1 VKNRAGLERYWQVAP
16 AVYPENVDVLV
27 GYAPFEVLDADQD
40 ERVEGVV
47 IAEFPPF
54 EAVEWFNGDAYVQAR
69 KDRTNGNEYL
79 SMVVDSGVAP
89 ISKRSADMP
98 AYVVFVCREIVDQEE
113 LNTYWQRV
121 NETLVGHNARVLMD
135 RGRFMILEGQGP
147 VQGVTVYEFP
157 TKDAARNWHNNVAY
171 REVRQHRKKGAKY
184 LVILAEGGISPVEQ
198 RMPHTRVAGS
208 TRPVPVENQIRTY
221 SWCNPPR
228 IGRQRMRPVLFTVR
242 DRGAS
247 LSKAKCVRVSL

>member
-1 VKNRAGLERYWQVAP
+1 MSSSYLFYICQAVKNRSGLERYWQVAP

-79 SMVVDSGVAP
+79 GMVVDSGVAP

-121 NETLVGHNARVLMD
+121 NGTLEGHKARVLMD
-135 RGRFMILEGQGP
+135 HGRFLILEGQGP

-157 TKDAARNWHNNVAY
+157 SRDAARSWYDSAAY
-171 REVRQHRKKGAKY
+171 REARQHREKGAKY
-184 LVILAEGGISPVEQ
+184 LVVLTEGGVPPVEQ
-198 RMPHTRVAGS
+198 RMPRTRVAGS
-208 TRPVPVENQIRTY
+208 AA
-221 SWCNPPR
+221 PPAR
-228 IGRQRMRPVLFTVR
+228 R
-242 DRGAS
+242 
-247 LSKAKCVRVSL
+247 